1 MIVLF
6 DVKRC
11 FSIGSRTVYSAPKGR
26 FPYRLCL
33 WIAERLLR
41 PEGLLSFVFCFF
53 LLAFAFI
60 FTAKSPSTP
69 Y

>member
-41 PEGLLSFVFCFF
+41 PEGSFSFSPLPLPLSFLSTNIQF
-53 LLAFAFI
+53 
-60 FTAKSPSTP
+60 PTP